1 MPSFDIVS
9 KVDLQSLDNAINNAV
24 KEVATRYDF
33 RDSKTSIDLDKK
45 NYVISVV
52 TENDMRLDA
61 IGDVLIIRIMKQKID
76 ASCLDFGKEHY
87 SSGNMVKKDIRV
99 KQGIEKEIGKKIVKV
114 IKDSRL
120 KVNASIMDD
129 QIRVDGKKLDDL
141 QAAISIVRQGD
152 FEIPLQ
158 FVNMK

>member
-61 IGDVLIIRIMKQKID
+61 IGDVLISRIMKQKID